1 MLEQL
6 SDQVRNCHERAAE
19 AKAKADATDDP
30 ALKAEL
36 LDMERRWLT
45 LARSYGFTESLGDF
59 SAANSE
65 WRRKFN
71 ESLRANAG
79 SALQT
84 FGSAILPVESEL
96 NTGPLAGKANMC
108 ETSSGNTDS
117 VPRSRSMLSTD
128 ELMGRQG
135 RPPDYAAECHSLI
148 ALAQEMA
155 VSPDSVLERLVETA
169 MALCGAHSAG
179 VSLLEES
186 DQKKNF
192 HWRAISGRWAA
203 HVNGSTPRDF
213 SPCGV
218 VLDRNVPLLCSHPER
233 DFPYFGEVEPLCEE
247 AVLVPFY
254 AQGEAVGTVW
264 VVAHDKSKQ
273 FDAEDLRLLTHLSD
287 FASAG
292 YQVRKSMHEMQYVS
306 AVVEFSDDAIITKNL
321 NSIIQSWNKAAER
334 VFGYTAEE
342 VIGKPITILIPP
354 DRPNEEPAILE
365 RLRRGERIEHYET
378 VRQRK
383 DGSLIDISITVS
395 PVKNTQG
402 KIIGV
407 SKIARD
413 ISERKRSDQQIATLA
428 REAEHRTKNI
438 LATVQATVNL
448 SHSDTPD
455 GLKQAIEGRIHSLAN
470 VHSLFVKA
478 RWRGAELSR
487 IAAQE
492 LSPYLGQNQGRVR
505 IDGPEVLLEPTTAQA
520 IAVILHELATNAAK
534 YGSLSVP
541 KGRVEMTWL
550 RASDRQLI
558 LLWTESGGPPA
569 KKPVREGFGTR
580 VIGRMIREQLKGEI
594 RLDWRTKGLAC
605 EIILQV

>member
-1 MLEQL
+1 MLELL
-6 SDQVRNCHERAAE
+6 SNQIRKCYQCAAE
-19 AKAKADATDDP
+19 ARASADATNDP

-36 LDMERRWLT
+36 LDMERRWQT
-45 LARSYGFTESLGDF
+45 LARRYGFAESPGDF
-59 SAANSE
+59 TTANSE

-71 ESLRANAG
+71 EGLRANAG
-79 SALQT
+79 SASET
-84 FGSAILPVESEL
+84 FGAAIESEL
-96 NTGPLAGKANMC
+96 NTGSLSGKADL
-108 ETSSGNTDS
+108 SGAPSGNTDS
-117 VPRSRSMLSTD
+117 APRLRSMLSTD
-128 ELMGRQG
+128 ELMGRQS
-135 RPPDYAAECHSLI
+135 RPPDYAAECRALI
-148 ALAQEMA
+148 ALAHEMA
-155 VSPDSVLERLVETA
+155 VSPDDVLERLVEAA

-203 HVNGSTPRDF
+203 HVNGGTPRDF
-213 SPCGV
+213 GPCGV

-254 AQGEAVGTVW
+254 VRGGAVGTVW
-264 VVAHDKSKQ
+264 AVAHDKSKR

-287 FASAG
+287 FASAA
-292 YQVRKSMHEMQYVS
+292 YQVRTSMHEIQYVS
-306 AVVEFSDDAIITKNL
+306 AVVESSDDAIITKNL
-321 NSIIQSWNKAAER
+321 DGIITSWNKAAER
-334 VFGYTAEE
+334 VFGYRAEE
-342 VIGKPITILIPP
+342 AVGKSVTILIPL
-354 DRPNEEPAILE
+354 DRHDEEPTILE
-365 RLRRGERIEHYET
+365 RIRRGERIDHYET
-378 VRQRK
+378 LRQRK

-395 PVKNTQG
+395 PVKNAQG
-402 KIIGV
+402 KIIGA

-413 ISERKRSDQQIATLA
+413 ITERKRNDQQIATLA

-455 GLKQAIEGRIHSLAN
+455 GLKRAIEGRIHSLAN

-478 RWRGAELSR
+478 RWRGAELSS

-492 LSPYLGQNQGRVR
+492 LAPYLEQNQGRVQ

-520 IAVILHELATNAAK
+520 IAVTLHELATNAAK

-541 KGRVEMTWL
+541 KGRVEITWL
-550 RASDRQLI
+550 RAPDRQLI

-569 KKPVREGFGTR
+569 TKPTREGFGTR
-580 VIGRMIREQLKGEI
+580 VIGRMIREQLKGEMH
-594 RLDWRTKGLAC
+594 LNWRAEGLAC
-605 EIILQV
+605 EIVLQV